1 MLNKMCIR
9 DRIFIIIIM
18 LLLISST
25 SIMVLLNR
33 VENKLYNSNMQA
45 EIPFSYNYYLGMV
58 LTGDIQSGFL
68 WNKGYPIL
76 RDGGNSDKLFEL
88 IRTLKIQVMSVFGI
102 TFIIGILMAMYTSS
116 RIANPIK
123 QLAIAANGVANGNLI
138 QTITPTGCSELRM
151 LARSYEKMQEGLL
164 EYEEEK
170 NRLNSVE
177 ITKNLAAGI
186 AHEIKNP
193 INTVGLIADYLQTNL
208 SPDNPEK
215 RYEFYKLSENM
226 KNELK
231 RINHIVEGFLRL
243 TKPDFYNF
251 TKEDINAIIQ
261 NTLAILEP
269 EIVKQNIHVYMDL
282 DTDTPLIKAD
292 RDRLKQVFLNLIL
305 NAVEAIPRGGDINLC
320 TEFHEG
326 IVKISVSDNGIG
338 IEKKDLKNI
347 FDPYYSTKE
356 QGFGLGLSLIQTI
369 VHKHRGKIR
378 VSSEK
383 GKGTD
388 VVILL
393 SVDFS
398 DE

>member
-1 MLNKMCIR
+1 
-9 DRIFIIIIM
+9 M

-369 VHKHRGKIR
+369 VHKHRGKISVR
-378 VSSEK
+378 SEK